1 MLKNNLKNNLN
12 WKLRDSYVQTGTLST
27 RKSLDILMKS
37 TVDDDL
43 AQRIFVDW
51 DDERKQSYI
60 ESLFQGTNLTSVFV
74 LADLKSITT
83 VIKKDIEL
91 VKEQLLNDEVE
102 KVDAEEELESLN
114 DNLEYFQSL
123 IDDGYDYLL
132 LDGKHRSELLR
143 ETFLDKTFK
152 FGDNFKNYLTTNK
165 VGVNLKGRSLKNFDE
180 SLTEYLLDNTKT
192 LMTLIRNG
200 KIEDMQGIFVKTNSG
215 LQLFPME
222 LRICTMS
229 VLARFVRGLTNPNE
243 NHTIYTFFKSLKGL
257 SGKGTKSF
265 EKKGHLLLLT
275 YVIAYYMNNIK
286 TNKAPIK
293 KFYSDKY
300 FDSMY
305 EYSYKF
311 SKSDQTFIREV
322 FHILSKGS
330 LEEYKK
336 AKSNKNPKYI
346 GLTWADTQNVVLFM
360 MLLLSGKTNE
370 LKSLG
375 KSVDVIDGKEQQFF
389 RKIFNLMIERSRT
402 DVFELD
408 SNGNKL
414 PRMDKYGTPM
424 LNKKGDVIHIENEH
438 SFKRKNRNNTEE
450 NQSAKLDM
458 LEEYSQETK
467 FINELVDEKI
477 VVLIDNKRTLSRD
490 EKRYQ
495 AIVEQNSFDAFD
507 GSELTLGDIDSGL
520 TANSHVEAHVK
531 GGSKMVVGNAK
542 ANLKSK
548 TDTIYSAI

>member
-143 ETFLDKTFK
+143 ETFLDKTFR
-152 FGDNFKNYLTTNK
+152 FGDNFENYLTTNK

-414 PRMDKYGTPM
+414 PRMNKYGTPM

>member
-1 MLKNNLKNNLN
+1 MSNNLN
-12 WKLRDSYVQTGTLST
+12 WELRPSLVQAGTLSM

-51 DDERKQSYI
+51 DDERKQSYV
-60 ESLFQGTNLTSVFV
+60 EAVLQGTNLTSVFV
-74 LADLKSITT
+74 LADLKSIITG
-83 VIKKDIEL
+83 IKTEIKLIE
-91 VKEQLLNDEVE
+91 EQLQNDEVE
-102 KVDAEEELESLN
+102 NVEAEKVIEALN
-114 DNLEYFQSL
+114 DNLEYFEEL
-123 IDDGYDYLL
+123 DLKHDYLL
-132 LDGKHRSELLR
+132 LDGKHRSELLQ
-143 ETFLDKTFK
+143 ETFINKTFK
-152 FGDNFKNYLTTNK
+152 FGDNFANYLTTNK
-165 VGVNLKGRSLKNFDE
+165 VRVNPKGRTLKNFDE

-192 LMTLIRNG
+192 LMTVIRNG

-229 VLARFVRGLTNPNE
+229 VLARFVRSLTNPKD
-243 NHTIYTFFKSLKGL
+243 NHTIYTFFNSLKGL
-257 SGKGTKSF
+257 TGKGSKSF

-286 TNKAPIK
+286 TNKTPIK

-305 EYSYKF
+305 EYSYAF
-311 SKSDQTFIREV
+311 PKSDKTFIREV

-330 LEEYKK
+330 LDEYKT

-375 KSVDVIDGKEQQFF
+375 KSVDVIKGKEQKFF
-389 RKIFNLMIERSRT
+389 RKIFDLMINRSAT
-402 DVFELD
+402 DLYELGVD
-408 SNGNKL
+408 GNKL
-414 PRMDKYGTPM
+414 PRMDKYGAPM
-424 LNKKGDVIHIENEH
+424 TNKKGEKVWIENEH
-438 SFKRKNRNNTEE
+438 SFKRKNRNNNED
-450 NQSAKLDM
+450 NQASKLDM

-467 FINELVDEKI
+467 FIDELVDEKI
-477 VVLIDNKRTLSRD
+477 VVLVDNKRTLSRD

-520 TANSHVEAHVK
+520 TANSHVEAHAK

-548 TDTIYSAI
+548 TDTIYSAV

>member
-1 MLKNNLKNNLN
+1 MSNNLN
-12 WKLRDSYVQTGTLST
+12 WELRPSLVQTGTPSM
-27 RKSLDILMKS
+27 RKSLDILMKA

-60 ESLFQGTNLTSVFV
+60 EAVLQGTNLTSVFV
-74 LADLKSITT
+74 LADLKSIITG
-83 VIKKDIEL
+83 IKTEIKLIE
-91 VKEQLLNDEVE
+91 EQLQNDEIE
-102 KVDAEEELESLN
+102 KVEAEEEIEALN

-132 LDGKHRSELLR
+132 LDGKHRSEVLQ

-152 FGDNFKNYLTTNK
+152 FGDNFENYLTTNK
-165 VGVNLKGRSLKNFDE
+165 VGVNLKGRTLKNFDE

-192 LMTLIRNG
+192 LMTVIRNG

-229 VLARFVRGLTNPNE
+229 VLARFVRSLTNPND
-243 NHTIYTFFKSLKGL
+243 NHTIYTFFNSLKGL
-257 SGKGTKSF
+257 TGKGSKSF

-375 KSVDVIDGKEQQFF
+375 KSVDVIEGKEQQFF
-389 RKIFNLMIERSRT
+389 RKIFDLMIARSRT
-402 DVFELD
+402 DLFELD
-408 SNGNKL
+408 SDGNQI

-438 SFKRKNRNNTEE
+438 SFKRKNRNNNED
-450 NQSAKLDM
+450 NQAAKLDM

-477 VVLIDNKRTLSRD
+477 VVLVDNKRTLSRD

-507 GSELTLGDIDSGL
+507 GTELTLGDIDSGL
-520 TANSHVEAHVK
+520 TANSHVEAHAK

-548 TDTIYSAI
+548 TDTIYSAV

>member
-143 ETFLDKTFK
+143 ETFLDKTFR
-152 FGDNFKNYLTTNK
+152 FGDNFENYLTTNK

>member
-1 MLKNNLKNNLN
+1 MSNNLN
-12 WKLRDSYVQTGTLST
+12 WELRPSLVKAGTLSM
-27 RKSLDILMKS
+27 RKSLEDYLMKS

-60 ESLFQGTNLTSVFV
+60 EAVLQGTNLTSVFV
-74 LADLKSITT
+74 LADLKSIITG
-83 VIKKDIEL
+83 IKTEIKLIE
-91 VKEQLLNDEVE
+91 EQLQNDEVE
-102 KVDAEEELESLN
+102 KLEAKKVIEALN
-114 DNLEYFQSL
+114 DNLEYFEEL
-123 IDDGYDYLL
+123 HLKHDYLL
-132 LDGKHRSELLR
+132 LDGKHRSELLQ
-143 ETFLDKTFK
+143 ETFINKTFK
-152 FGDNFKNYLTTNK
+152 FGDNFANYLTTNK
-165 VGVNLKGRSLKNFDE
+165 VGVNPKGRTLKNFDE

-192 LMTLIRNG
+192 LMTVIRNG

-229 VLARFVRGLTNPNE
+229 VLARFVRSLTNPND
-243 NHTIYTFFKSLKGL
+243 NHTISTFFNSLKGL
-257 SGKGTKSF
+257 TGKGSKSF

-286 TNKAPIK
+286 TNNNPTK

-305 EYSYKF
+305 EYSYAF
-311 SKSDQTFIREV
+311 PKSDKTFIREV
-322 FHILSKGS
+322 FHILSEGS

-375 KSVDVIDGKEQQFF
+375 KSVDVIKGKEQQFF
-389 RKIFNLMIERSRT
+389 RKIFNLMIKRSGT
-402 DVFELD
+402 DLYELD
-408 SNGNKL
+408 SNGNPLPKL
-414 PRMDKYGTPM
+414 DSRTGKPM
-424 LNKKGDVIHIENEH
+424 KDKKGNPIFIENED
-438 SFKRKNRNNTEE
+438 SFKRKNRNNNEE
-450 NQSAKLDM
+450 NQAAKLDM

-467 FINELVDEKI
+467 FINTLVDEKI
-477 VVLIDNKRTLSRD
+477 IVLVDNKRTLSRD

-507 GSELTLGDIDSGL
+507 DSELTLGDIDSGL

-548 TDTIYSAI
+548 TDTIYSAV

>member
-1 MLKNNLKNNLN
+1 MLKNNLN
-12 WKLRDSYVQTGTLST
+12 WNLRESYVKTGTLST
-27 RKSLDILMKS
+27 RDSLNILMRA

-83 VIKKDIEL
+83 GIKTDIEL

-102 KVDAEEELESLN
+102 KEDAEEELESLN

-192 LMTLIRNG
+192 LMTVIRNG

-229 VLARFVRGLTNPNE
+229 VLARFVRDLTNPNE

-286 TNKAPIK
+286 TNKSSIK

-375 KSVDVIDGKEQQFF
+375 KSVDVIKDKEQQFF
-389 RKIFNLMIERSRT
+389 RKIFDLMIKRSGT
-402 DVFELD
+402 DLFELD
-408 SNGNKL
+408 SDGNKL

-450 NQSAKLDM
+450 NQSAKLNM

-477 VVLIDNKRTLSRD
+477 VVLVDNKRTLSRD

-507 GSELTLGDIDSGL
+507 DSELTLGDIDSGL

>member
-1 MLKNNLKNNLN
+1 MNAENANLN
-12 WKLRDSYVQTGTLST
+12 WELRPSLVKSGTLSM
-27 RKSLDILMKS
+27 RDSLNILMRA
-37 TVDDDL
+37 TIDDDL

-51 DDERKQSYI
+51 DDERKQSYV
-60 ESLFQGTNLTSVFV
+60 EAVFQGTNLTSVFV
-74 LADLKSITT
+74 LADLKSIITG
-83 VIKKDIEL
+83 IKTEIQLIEEQVQNNEL
-91 VKEQLLNDEVE
+91 KKEE
-102 KVDAEEELESLN
+102 AEEEIEALN
-114 DNLEYFQSL
+114 DNLEYFQGL
-123 IDDGYDYLL
+123 VEAGADYLL
-132 LDGKHRSELLR
+132 LDGKHRSELLQ
-143 ETFLDKTFK
+143 ETFISKGFK
-152 FGDNFKNYLTTNK
+152 FGDNFENYLTISD
-165 VGVNLKGRSLKNFDE
+165 VGVTLKGRTLKSFDE

-192 LMTLIRNG
+192 LMTVIRNG

-229 VLARFVRGLTNPNE
+229 VLARFVRSLTNPTD
-243 NHTIYTFFKSLKGL
+243 NHTICTFFKSLKGL
-257 SGKGTKSF
+257 TGKGTKSF

-293 KFYSDKY
+293 KFYSDNY

-311 SKSDQTFIREV
+311 SKSDQKFIREA
-322 FHILSKGS
+322 FHILSEGC

-375 KSVDVIDGKEQQFF
+375 KSVDVIKGKEQKFF
-389 RKIFNLMIERSRT
+389 RKIFDLMITRSGIDT
-402 DVFELD
+402 FELD
-408 SNGNKL
+408 SDGNKL
-414 PRMDKYGTPM
+414 PKLDSRTGKPM
-424 LNKKGDVIHIENEH
+424 INKKGEKVWIENEH
-438 SFKRKNRNNTEE
+438 SFKRKNRNNNEE
-450 NQSAKLDM
+450 NQAAKLHM

-467 FINELVDEKI
+467 FINQLVDEKI
-477 VVLIDNKRTLSRD
+477 VVLVDNKRTLSRD

-507 GSELTLGDIDSGL
+507 GSELTLGDIDTGL
-520 TANSHVEAHVK
+520 TANSHIEAHTK
-531 GGSKMVVGNAK
+531 GGSKMVVGNSK

-548 TDTIYSAI
+548 TDTIYSAL

>member
-1 MLKNNLKNNLN
+1 MSNNLN
-12 WKLRDSYVQTGTLST
+12 WELRPSLVQAGTLSM

-51 DDERKQSYI
+51 DDERKQSYV
-60 ESLFQGTNLTSVFV
+60 EAVLQGTNLTSVFV
-74 LADLKSITT
+74 LADLKSIITG
-83 VIKKDIEL
+83 IKTEIKLIE
-91 VKEQLLNDEVE
+91 EQLQNDEVE
-102 KVDAEEELESLN
+102 NVEAEKVIEALN
-114 DNLEYFQSL
+114 DNLEYFEEL
-123 IDDGYDYLL
+123 DLKHDYLL
-132 LDGKHRSELLR
+132 LDGKHRSELLQ
-143 ETFLDKTFK
+143 ETFINKTFK
-152 FGDNFKNYLTTNK
+152 FGDNFANYLTTNK
-165 VGVNLKGRSLKNFDE
+165 VRVNPKGRTLKNFDE

-192 LMTLIRNG
+192 LMTVIRNG

-229 VLARFVRGLTNPNE
+229 VLARFVRSLTNPKD
-243 NHTIYTFFKSLKGL
+243 NHTIYTFFNSLKGL
-257 SGKGTKSF
+257 TGKGSKSF

-286 TNKAPIK
+286 TNNTPTK

-305 EYSYKF
+305 EYSYAF
-311 SKSDQTFIREV
+311 PKSDQTFIREV
-322 FHILSKGS
+322 FHILSEGS

-336 AKSNKNPKYI
+336 SKSNKNPKYI

-375 KSVDVIDGKEQQFF
+375 KSVDVIKGKEQKFF
-389 RKIFNLMIERSRT
+389 RKIFDLMINRSAT
-402 DVFELD
+402 DLYELGVD
-408 SNGNKL
+408 GNKL
-414 PRMDKYGTPM
+414 PRMDKYGAPM
-424 LNKKGDVIHIENEH
+424 TNKKGEKVWIENEH
-438 SFKRKNRNNTEE
+438 SFKRKNRNNNED
-450 NQSAKLDM
+450 NQASKLDM

-467 FINELVDEKI
+467 FIDELVDEKI
-477 VVLIDNKRTLSRD
+477 VVLVDNKRTLSRD

-520 TANSHVEAHVK
+520 TANSHVEAHAK

-548 TDTIYSAI
+548 TDTIYSAV